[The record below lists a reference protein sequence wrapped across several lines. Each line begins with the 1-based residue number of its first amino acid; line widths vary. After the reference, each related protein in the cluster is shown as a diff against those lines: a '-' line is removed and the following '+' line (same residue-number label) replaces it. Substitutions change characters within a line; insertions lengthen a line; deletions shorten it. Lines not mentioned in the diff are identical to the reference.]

1 MRRLVL
7 ALVLSILPGCGSGA
21 KTVDAKAGNG
31 VGSGSK
37 AADDGDGSVEEK
49 GSGSTARPA
58 AGSGSGSGGPVAAGS
73 PTTPAPSPNSPAV
86 PDAQTAPKN
95 VCSQLVPLDGTAQDA
110 SAVLAAC
117 VAATPDGALLELPA
131 GRYTIAARLDLTRPM
146 TITTAARLGTS
157 ACGGT
162 DAHGCAELIAAPT
175 LVTPY
180 GLLLV
185 SGPKIVIDHLVLNG
199 NLPARAQALAE
210 CHTGDPVRRTAGFN
224 ARMIACPDCAFV
236 SSTSKLAPCGTGL
249 EVAGVNERI
258 NVSDSDF
265 VRNGLHAVAQ
275 GWADGL
281 TVHDV
286 SGGRFVGNRFHDNTD
301 VDLIFGGCQNCVI
314 ERNTVTHG
322 GSYEMGAFAAIM
334 IQAFGLTTSGRYD
347 GSVIRDNVVDCGAK
361 AACGYGLYVGSRAWY
376 EASRIVN
383 GTVVGNV
390 VSNTQGGIL
399 IGADVT
405 GTAIGDNDA
414 GPTNGQIR
422 CNTQVESLR
431 RYHAL
436 AFETGTGASFVGT
449 RVPKSSYVEVL
460 YAVGSIP
467 NSAPGCQP

>member
-1 MRRLVL
+1 MLRLVL
-7 ALVLSILPGCGSGA
+7 ALALSTLPGCGGGA
-21 KTVDAKAGNG
+21 KTDAAKAGKG
-31 VGSGSK
+31 DGSGSK
-37 AADDGDGSVEEK
+37 ATDDDDDSVQEL
-49 GSGSTARPA
+49 GSGSAARPA
-58 AGSGSGSGGPVAAGS
+58 AGSGSGSGASTAGGS
-73 PTTPAPSPNSPAV
+73 PGTSAPTDSPVIPAPP
-86 PDAQTAPKN
+86 TAPKN

-117 VAATPDGALLELPA
+117 VAATPDGAVLELPA
-131 GRYTIAARLDLTRPM
+131 GRYAIAARLDLTRPM
-146 TITTAARLGTS
+146 TITTEARLGTV
-157 ACGGT
+157 ACGAT

-175 LVTPY
+175 LVAPY

-185 SGPKIVIDHLVLNG
+185 SGPSIILDHLVLNG
-199 NLPARAQALAE
+199 NLPTRTQALAE
-210 CHTGDPVRRTAGFN
+210 CHTGDPVRRTAGYN

-236 SSTSKLAPCGTGL
+236 ASTSKLAPCGTGL

-258 NVSDSDF
+258 DVSDSDF

-286 SGGRFVGNRFHDNTD
+286 TGGRFVGNRFHDNTD
-301 VDLIFGGCQNCVI
+301 VDLIFGGCRDCAI
-314 ERNTVTHG
+314 EKNTVTHS
-322 GSYEMGAFAAIM
+322 GSYETGAFTAIM

-361 AACGYGLYVGSRAWY
+361 AACGYGLYVGSRSWY

-383 GTVVGNV
+383 GTVEGNV

-436 AFETGTGASFVGT
+436 AFETGTQASFVGA
-449 RVPKSSYVEVL
+449 RVPKSAYVEVL
-460 YAVGSIP
+460 YTVGSIP